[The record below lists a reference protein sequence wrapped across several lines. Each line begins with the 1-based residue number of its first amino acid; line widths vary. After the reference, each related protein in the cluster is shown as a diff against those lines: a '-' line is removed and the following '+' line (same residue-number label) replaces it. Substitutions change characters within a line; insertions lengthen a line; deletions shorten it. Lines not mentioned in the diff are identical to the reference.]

1 MSLKR
6 IATTLFIRE
15 IAKGSIYEG
24 LLTAGQATLHFVFCF
39 LTPIPERPL
48 NPLNPDKSIFIII
61 EKDGIALSLTRE
73 ENYSFMMLLLDDII
87 QFYGNDSV
95 KSITFSKD
103 KSIDELRFELTTL
116 AEPPALL
123 ITNGL
128 FSTANA
134 AWEWKAETENWQPAF
149 HFAQTFYG

>member
-87 QFYGNDSV
+87 QFYGNDSGRKV
-95 KSITFSKD
+95 CLPNQYSVTYESFFDADQRSI
-103 KSIDELRFELTTL
+103 E
-116 AEPPALL
+116 AL
-123 ITNGL
+123 
-128 FSTANA
+128 NA
-134 AWEWKAETENWQPAF
+134 PKFDCQI
-149 HFAQTFYG
+149 